1 MNIGVR
7 RGVRHKVER
16 ERKKEMEEN
25 GEYKV
30 KQGGE
35 VREETWGE
43 RVDQRRRR
51 RKQHGSVVRILYIQ
65 VFY

>member
-16 ERKKEMEEN
+16 EKKEMEEN

-43 RVDQRRRR
+43 RVGQRRRR
-51 RKQHGSVVRILYIQ
+51 RKQHG
-65 VFY
+65 